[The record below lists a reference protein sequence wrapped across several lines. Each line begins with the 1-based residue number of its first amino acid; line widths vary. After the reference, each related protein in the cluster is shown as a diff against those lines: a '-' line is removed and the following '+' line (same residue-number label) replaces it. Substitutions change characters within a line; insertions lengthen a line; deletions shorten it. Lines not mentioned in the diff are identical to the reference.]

1 MESVE
6 TFAIYIAF
14 AFLSFALSFICLGL
28 VRKIRARMQ
37 NRKGPPITQP
47 IWDFF
52 KLIGKEEIYNGLA
65 QNFLLILSVFFSLT
79 AAIITL
85 SLIFG
90 VIQSINFLFLAYFMA
105 FPQILICLAGISSKN
120 VYSMIGGERGI
131 IQSVL
136 SEIIFIFGSSLF
148 IFCLFKTLNIYPEMH
163 HKFTL
168 FLLLPIVLLYIPV
181 LMSIIAQINLN
192 PFSISDAH
200 QEIVSGYAT
209 EFSGIA
215 YAYYLLSKSLK
226 FLSLLLITSFLF
238 MGVFF
243 MKKVLPVAI
252 FSILALFVA
261 SWISVSLPRMRINR
275 YVKITL
281 LLLLLE
287 ILGGLMLYA
296 KVV

>member
-1 MESVE
+1 MASVE
-6 TFAIYIAF
+6 NLSLYVIF
-14 AFLSFALSFICLGL
+14 AFLSFALSFLCLG
-28 VRKIRARMQ
+28 VIRKIRARMQ
-37 NRKGPPITQP
+37 NRRGPPITQP

-52 KLIGKEEIYNGLA
+52 KLIGKEEIYNALS
-65 QNFLLILSVFFSLT
+65 QNFLLVLAVFFSLT
-79 AAIITL
+79 AAIMTL
-85 SLIFG
+85 SIIFG

-120 VYSMIGGERGI
+120 IYSMIGGERGI

-136 SEIIFIFGSSLF
+136 SEIVFIFGSSLL
-148 IFCLFKTLNIYPEMH
+148 IFCLFKTLNIYPGMH
-163 HKFTL
+163 YKFTP
-168 FLLLPIVLLYIPV
+168 FFLLPIALLYVPV

-243 MKKVLPVAI
+243 TEKVIPVAI
-252 FSILALFVA
+252 FSILALFIT
-261 SWISVSLPRMRINR
+261 SWISVSLPRTRIIR
-275 YVKITL
+275 YIKITL